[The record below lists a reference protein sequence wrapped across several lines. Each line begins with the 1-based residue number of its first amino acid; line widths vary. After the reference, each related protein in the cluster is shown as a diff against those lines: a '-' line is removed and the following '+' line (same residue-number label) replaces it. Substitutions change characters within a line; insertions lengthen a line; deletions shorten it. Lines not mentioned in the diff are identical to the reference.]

1 MLVICALHIPAGA
14 AEATASR
21 AALAGKDRAFRAC
34 KRRAAR
40 RTPPGTRRTA
50 CLQCE
55 SMDRTQKLPILSAA
69 RPPPLRAGTPGK
81 PAAGR
86 RLAALAAASH
96 TQAICTRGR
105 RNEYGVCRRAPHWRR
120 APGAP
125 SVRRHSPVRPPG
137 HHVVSTLP
145 PPAASVTTTLRSSQL
160 SNARC
165 SSSCAPGPP
174 PFEPRVSA
182 PAGLRLVSSSL
193 RWLARAARGRGAQEW
208 AAPGR
213 AARSRAQTRTA

>member
-1 MLVICALHIPAGA
+1 MLIICALQWPSRSSRGACLLCCAGGQRQSLPHVQTQGSSA
-14 AEATASR
+14 H
-21 AALAGKDRAFRAC
+21 
-34 KRRAAR
+34 AAR
-40 RTPPGTRRTA
+40 HAPYSLPATR
-50 CLQCE
+50 E
-55 SMDRTQKLPILSAA
+55 HDRTQAA
-69 RPPPLRAGTPGK
+69 KALLLRAGTPSK

-96 TQAICTRGR
+96 TQAIRARGR
-105 RNEYGVCRRAPHWRR
+105 RKEYGVCRWAPHWRR

-174 PFEPRVSA
+174 PLSRVST
-182 PAGLRLVSSSL
+182 PAGLRSVS
-193 RWLARAARGRGAQEW
+193 GGVH
-208 AAPGR
+208 
-213 AARSRAQTRTA
+213 